1 MPALRSPFMTPAFSA
16 GISVYPTSPEKSWR
30 AWESGKPTY
39 GTIRISPVALQ
50 GSAVYLAQKGYIE
63 HVPATVGFAPLTKLI
78 ADYMELGGKLMVCKP
93 CIEDRNI
100 KESDLID
107 GAQIT
112 TGGILNMLALESDAQ
127 LVY

>member
-1 MPALRSPFMTPAFSA
+1 MSEKIEKIVYFCTHGGDDAEKASICFAMASSAVALDVDT
-16 GISVYPTSPEKSWR
+16 T
-30 AWESGKPTY
+30 
-39 GTIRISPVALQ
+39 VALQ

-63 HVPATVGFAPLTKLI
+63 HIPATGGFAPLTKLI

-112 TGGILNMLALESDAQ
+112 TGGTLNMLALESDAQ